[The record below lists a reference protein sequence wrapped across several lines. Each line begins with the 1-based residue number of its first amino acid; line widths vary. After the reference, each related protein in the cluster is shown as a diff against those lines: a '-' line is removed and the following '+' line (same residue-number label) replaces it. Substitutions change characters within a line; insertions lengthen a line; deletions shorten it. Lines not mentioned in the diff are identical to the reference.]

1 MARRKKEPR
10 TVHRRN
16 IAMAAGK
23 LFEEK
28 GTENTSMDD
37 IAKAA
42 GYSKATLYVYFQN
55 KEEIISVLAMESM
68 QKLYDCI
75 SSALE
80 NENSTR
86 KRYDLICQGLVE
98 YQVEFPYYFKVVL
111 GSINIDFEQDACPE
125 EDRET
130 FLIGEAI
137 NVKMAQFLKE
147 GIAKGELRENI
158 SIEPTI
164 FAFWGMM
171 SGLIQLAES
180 KEKYILQEMKLSRQE
195 FLQQGF
201 DTLYRSVEKEQ

>member
-23 LFEEK
+23 LFEEN

-55 KEEIISVLAMESM
+55 KEEIVSVLAMESM

-75 SSALE
+75 SSALK
-80 NENSTR
+80 NENSTK

-98 YQVEFPYYFKVVL
+98 YQEEFPYYFKVVL
-111 GSINIDFEQDACPE
+111 GSINIDFNEDACPP

-130 FLIGEAI
+130 FQIGEAI
-137 NVKMAQFLKE
+137 NTRMEQFLKE
-147 GIAKGELRENI
+147 GITKGELRDNI
-158 SIEPTI
+158 AIKPTI
-164 FAFWGMM
+164 FSFWGML

-180 KEKYILQEMKLSRQE
+180 KEKYILLEMKMSKQE

-201 DTLYRSVEKEQ
+201 DTLYKSVEKE

>member
-16 IAMAAGK
+16 IALAAGK

-55 KEEIISVLAMESM
+55 KEEIVSVLAMESM

-75 SSALE
+75 ASALE
-80 NENSTR
+80 NENITK
-86 KRYDLICQGLVE
+86 KRYDLICQGLME
-98 YQVEFPYYFKVVL
+98 YQAEFPYYFNVVL
-111 GSINIDFEQDACPE
+111 GSINIDFKEDECPP

-130 FLIGEAI
+130 FQIGEAI
-137 NVKMAQFLKE
+137 HTRMEQFLKE
-147 GIAKGELRENI
+147 GITKGELRDNI
-158 SIEPTI
+158 AIKPTI
-164 FAFWGMM
+164 FSFWGML

-180 KEKYILQEMKLSRQE
+180 KEKYILQEMKMSKQD

-201 DTLYRSVEKEQ
+201 DTLYKSVEKE

>member
-1 MARRKKEPR
+1 MARRKKEPK

-16 IAMAAGK
+16 IAMASGK

-55 KEEIISVLAMESM
+55 KEEIVSVLAMESM

-80 NENSTR
+80 NENSTK
-86 KRYDLICQGLVE
+86 KRYNLICQGLVE
-98 YQVEFPYYFKVVL
+98 YQAEFPYYFNVVL
-111 GSINIDFEQDACPE
+111 GSINIDFDEDACPP

-130 FLIGEAI
+130 FQIGEAI
-137 NVKMAQFLKE
+137 NTKMEQFLKE
-147 GIAKGELRENI
+147 GITKGELRDNI
-158 SIEPTI
+158 AIKPTI
-164 FAFWGMM
+164 FSFWGML

-180 KEKYILQEMKLSRQE
+180 KEKYILQEMKMSKQD

-201 DTLYRSVEKEQ
+201 DTLYKSVEKE